1 MIFSSASPGIV
12 FNVVLLPVQHKKK
25 KTLSFFRTFCNNSC
39 AFSVVCLAVALK
51 RLMGILW
58 CVSM

>member
-12 FNVVLLPVQHKKK
+12 FNVVLLPVQQEKE
-25 KTLSFFRTFCNNSC
+25 LSFFRTFCNNSC